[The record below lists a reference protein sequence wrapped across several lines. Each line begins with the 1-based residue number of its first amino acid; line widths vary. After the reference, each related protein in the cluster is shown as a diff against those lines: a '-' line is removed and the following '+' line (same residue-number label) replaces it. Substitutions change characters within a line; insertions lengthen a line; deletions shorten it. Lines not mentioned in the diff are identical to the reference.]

1 MMNCLKIYNG
11 IWRKVSNGI
20 KKYFIVNL
28 YTIISQIKSY
38 EGKINTNFHNDK
50 IPKEGSQCICPSVIL
65 IDSVYRTGKAI
76 I

>member
-20 KKYFIVNL
+20 KKYFIENL
-28 YTIISQIKSY
+28 YTIISKIKSY

>member
-1 MMNCLKIYNG
+1 MMNSLKIYNG

-28 YTIISQIKSY
+28 YTIISKIKSY

-50 IPKEGSQCICPSVIL
+50 IPKEGSQ
-65 IDSVYRTGKAI
+65 
-76 I
+76 

>member
-1 MMNCLKIYNG
+1 MMHCLKIYNG

-28 YTIISQIKSY
+28 YTIISKIKSY

-65 IDSVYRTGKAI
+65 NDSVYRTGKAI